1 MVPGVLSP
9 TARLSVASPPERV
22 AALCRDCLTA
32 WQGEAVGEG
41 GRCPACGS
49 RRILCHPELRSL
61 AIAHIDCD
69 SFYAS
74 IEKRDAPALKDKP
87 LLIGGTGPRS
97 VVSTA
102 CYLARRYGC
111 RSAMP
116 MYKAR
121 ELCPQAVVLP
131 PDHGKYRRVSV
142 EIHNIFQH
150 YTDLIQP
157 VALDEA
163 YLDLA
168 HRDDIPEV
176 LANIALRVE
185 QEVGI
190 SVSIGLSYCKF
201 LAKMASDLNKPRGF
215 SVVGRQEALA
225 FLAPQPVR
233 AIHGVGPALERKLI
247 EQGFATVADLQAAS
261 PLDLKARFGSM
272 GRHLWHLA
280 HGEDDRP
287 VNTDREAK
295 SISAETT
302 YDVDQSDP
310 EALLATLHALAER
323 VETRLK
329 RADLS
334 ASVVQIKLKTP
345 DFRLLTRQ
353 AKLPDPTQRA
363 GQLMRHVEPLLRR
376 EATGRAFRLV
386 GLGVDGLGPSQAA
399 DPPDLFSL

>member
-1 MVPGVLSP
+1 M
-9 TARLSVASPPERV
+9 RWN
-22 AALCRDCLTA
+22 DCLS
-32 WQGEAVGEG
+32 GEAV
-41 GRCPACGS
+41 RCPRCGS
-49 RRILCHPELRSL
+49 RRTVSHPELSDL

-102 CYLARRYGC
+102 CYVARAFGC

-121 ELCPQAVVLP
+121 ELCPDAVVLP
-131 PDHGKYRRVSV
+131 PDHAKYRRVSG
-142 EIHNIFQH
+142 EIHRIFAH
-150 YTDLIQP
+150 YTDMIQP
-157 VALDEA
+157 IALDEA

-190 SVSIGLSYCKF
+190 TVSIGLSYCKF
-201 LAKMASDLNKPRGF
+201 LAKMASDLNKPQGY
-215 SVVGRQEALA
+215 SVIGRRDAVA
-225 FLAPQPVR
+225 FLAPRPVR
-233 AIHGVGPALERKLI
+233 TIHGVGPALERKLT
-247 EQGFATVADLQAAS
+247 EQGFHTIADLQAAS
-261 PLDLKARFGSM
+261 PLDLKFRFGSM

-280 HGEDDRP
+280 RGEDDRP
-287 VNTDREAK
+287 VTPDQEAK

-302 YDVDQSDP
+302 FDRDQADP
-310 EALLATLHALAER
+310 EALMQTIRDLATR
-323 VETRLK
+323 VEARLR
-329 RADLS
+329 RAEL
-334 ASVVQIKLKTP
+334 AAGVVQIKLKTP
-345 DFRLLTRQ
+345 DFRILTRQ
-353 AKLPDPTQRA
+353 AKLPDPTQKA
-363 GQLMRHVEPLLRR
+363 VQLLRHAEPLLRR
-376 EATGRAFRLV
+376 EATGQPFRLI
-386 GLGVDGLGPSQAA
+386 GLGVDHLGPASAA